1 MFPPKL
7 SSHPARALAANHQ
20 PNRSASRLRVGD
32 AHLHLLRDVLQQL
45 KQRLLHG
52 CMPPPVLASA
62 GRLCAP
68 GVCVVTRFPFVVGR
82 CGLTLAILERG
93 GVRSALS
100 RCSFCSAMV
109 VRKPSTIPF
118 KLSLI
123 WRSPF
128 SRSCNRRPVRRD
140 AQGKRN
146 QPNLNQLTVVGAATR
161 RRPLSCLSPPPM
173 RALMSQHQLHRTVS
187 DTNI

>member
-140 AQGKRN
+140 AQGKRKPT
-146 QPNLNQLTVVGAATR
+146 QFKPIDR
-161 RRPLSCLSPPPM
+161 RGSSHAQKAPLVSLSPAHACVDESTPTAP
-173 RALMSQHQLHRTVS
+173 HRL
-187 DTNI
+187 